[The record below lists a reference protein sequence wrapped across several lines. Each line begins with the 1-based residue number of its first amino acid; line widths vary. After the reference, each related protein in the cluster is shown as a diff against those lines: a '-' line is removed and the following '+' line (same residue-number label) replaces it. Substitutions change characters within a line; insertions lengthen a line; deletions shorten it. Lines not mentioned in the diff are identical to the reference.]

1 MASEHLAKIGAAMD
15 SGSTVSFEKRKITMI
30 VYRRLFG
37 FVAATVAV
45 VVLGASAGAA
55 WAAGDATCSSGSIA
69 SGIYSSLKIAGACA
83 VDAGSA
89 GSVVVEG
96 NLTVLPGGSLVAL
109 WGGVG
114 AFPVSSNPG
123 RSAANLKVQTGG
135 VLTNLGCE
143 PLQFICSND
152 PDQKLGSYSTQHTVG
167 GNLTAENALSVVV
180 HHTAIGGNVS
190 LNGGGGG
197 VNSCT
202 ESLPALGFAPPYGD
216 FEDVVIGGNLTIT
229 GWLSCWLGWIRD
241 TVMNNVNFD
250 GNVSGDPDGNEMGSN
265 TVLGNLKCSGNSP
278 SPQIGDSMAGPTTVA
293 GNANGQCAVKPGLVQ
308 PIELALL

>member
-1 MASEHLAKIGAAMD
+1 MD
-15 SGSTVSFEKRKITMI
+15 RGCSVSFEKKRKNTMI

-37 FVAATVAV
+37 FEAATVAV
-45 VVLGASAGAA
+45 VVLLGASAGAA

-96 NLTVLPGGSLVAL
+96 NLTVLPGGSLVAV

-114 AFPVSSNPG
+114 AFPISSNLTVG
-123 RSAANLKVQTGG
+123 GNLKVQTGG
-135 VLTNLGCE
+135 LLNLGCG
-143 PLQFICSND
+143 PLQFICAND

-167 GNLTAENALSVVV
+167 KNLTADNALAVVV

-202 ESLPALGFAPPYGD
+202 ESLPALSGAPPYGD
-216 FEDVVIGGNLTIT
+216 FEDDVIGGNLTIT
-229 GWLSCWLGWIRD
+229 GWLSCWLGWFRD

-250 GNVSGDPDGNEMGSN
+250 GNVSGDPDGSEMANN
-265 TVLGNLKCSGNSP
+265 TVLGNLNCYGNSP
-278 SPQIGDSMAGPTTVA
+278 SPQIGDSMGGPTTVA
-293 GNANGQCAVKPGLVQ
+293 GNANGQCAVKPGLIQ
-308 PIELALL
+308 H